1 MVISVIMLPALCCF
15 FLLIYNL
22 AFFCVIHAFTML
34 RSLMFK
40 AVGIKVLALYMLI
53 PKAAD

>member
-1 MVISVIMLPALCCF
+1 
-15 FLLIYNL
+15 
-22 AFFCVIHAFTML
+22 ML

>member
-15 FLLIYNL
+15 FLLIYNF